1 MFRSNAA
8 RSIRFVTLVVLSGL
22 LFTAAATATPASA
35 TPDPAAGSAD
45 LQTLMGML
53 SQGYSSANCTPVDVS
68 GSRLAAVKC
77 GHSSAFFS
85 LYSDP
90 GVMAADFSD
99 DISYDTLS
107 ACPGIPDPSP
117 TTWHYHSS
125 DQVGG
130 SLACGSFG
138 GAFQEV
144 EWTRDANLLLASA
157 SGPDIVALYRWW
169 RIKG

>member
-1 MFRSNAA
+1 MYARRRPNRVRYRTFSRGAASVRFGGAHMFRSNAA

-77 GHSSAFFS
+77 GHSSDPAGPTTAFFS
-85 LYSDP
+85 LYSHP
-90 GVMAADFSD
+90 G
-99 DISYDTLS
+99 
-107 ACPGIPDPSP
+107 
-117 TTWHYHSS
+117 
-125 DQVGG
+125 
-130 SLACGSFG
+130 
-138 GAFQEV
+138 
-144 EWTRDANLLLASA
+144 
-157 SGPDIVALYRWW
+157 
-169 RIKG
+169 